1 MGRRLLHVEAG
12 LVVAELGEGCLN
24 LGADA
29 HVAQLLRETVNDD
42 REEHVAG
49 GVSLVIRQRC
59 FGVRTEPFVKLLTDG
74 GEAVER
80 DVLKK
85 FHGRSG

>member
-1 MGRRLLHVEAG
+1 
-12 LVVAELGEGCLN
+12 
-24 LGADA
+24 
-29 HVAQLLRETVNDD
+29 
-42 REEHVAG
+42 
-49 GVSLVIRQRC
+49 
-59 FGVRTEPFVKLLTDG
+59 VKLLTDG